1 MLTEKYL
8 IENGFYKEVI
18 TDNIYFIKGWIRL
31 EKSFCGYIVAQPY
44 KIISTIDELK
54 QIEK

>member
-8 IENGFYKEVI
+8 IENGYYKDKI
-18 TDNIYFIKGWIRL
+18 NDNIYFIKGWIRL
-31 EKSFCGYIVAQPY
+31 EKCFCGYICSQPY
-44 KIISTIDELK
+44 KTISTIDELK